1 MLRSMFSGVSG
12 LRSHQTMMDV
22 VGNNIAN
29 VNTTGYKA
37 ARVAF
42 QDTLSQ
48 LVKGG
53 SAGGG
58 AGTDTGGMNAQQI
71 GLGVRVG
78 AIDNVTTQG
87 SLQSTGRTTD
97 LAIQGDGYFMVRNA
111 EQTLYTRAG
120 NFNFDN
126 QGNLVDT
133 AGYIVQ
139 GFLADAAG
147 KINTTGSAQNL
158 RLPLGQSVPPRAT
171 DNITLGGNL
180 SSNVPA
186 LKSKAGLTEADSQ
199 VSTNMQVYDTLGN
212 AHMVTFTYTKTK
224 ENTWTVT
231 ASAPDATGMAQE
243 LMAEPVTLT
252 FDTKG
257 NRASFAEPRPNSF
270 LINLPGAGGPAGGGA
285 GTIEVNIGKPESA
298 TSIHQYAGPT
308 SAEAYEQNGAPT
320 GFLRSFSVGDD
331 GIFTGIYSNG
341 FQVALGQVAVASFSN
356 PGSANASGLVKMGN
370 NQWRADSNTGTPAVG
385 VPGQLGNG
393 SLAAGMLEMSNVDL
407 SQEFTNLIIAQRG
420 FQANSR
426 IISASDEL
434 LQDVVNIKR

>member
-48 LVKGG
+48 LIKGG

-78 AIDNVTTQG
+78 AIDNVLTQG

-97 LAIQGDGYFMVRNA
+97 LAIQGDGYFMVKNA
-111 EQTLYTRAG
+111 EQMLYTRAG

-133 AGYIVQ
+133 AGFIVQ
-139 GFLADAAG
+139 GFLADADG
-147 KINTTGSAQNL
+147 KINTTGNAQNL
-158 RLPLGQSVPPRAT
+158 RLPLGQSVPPRKT

-180 SSNVPA
+180 SSTLPA
-186 LKSKAGLTEADSQ
+186 YTTPATQKAADSEVQ
-199 VSTNMQVYDTLGN
+199 SNIQVYDTLGN
-212 AHMVTFTYTKTK
+212 AHMVTFTYRK
-224 ENTWTVT
+224 VD
-231 ASAPDATGMAQE
+231 ASKWELRAEVPAPTDADPQAVEVLGTTTLEFDPNGNRTTPLSATDPDAFEIDLPGVGVGGE
-243 LMAEPVTLT
+243 KVRVTL
-252 FDTKG
+252 G
-257 NRASFAEPRPNSF
+257 
-270 LINLPGAGGPAGGGA
+270 
-285 GTIEVNIGKPESA
+285 SA
-298 TSIHQYAGPT
+298 TSATSVHQYAGPT
-308 SAEAYEQNGAPT
+308 SAEAYEQDGAPT

-341 FQVALGQVAVASFSN
+341 FQVALGQVAIASFSN
-356 PGSANASGLVKMGN
+356 PGSSNAGGLVKMGN

>member
-78 AIDNVTTQG
+78 AIDNVQTQG

-97 LAIQGDGYFMVRNA
+97 LAIQGDGYFMVKNA

-139 GFLADAAG
+139 GFLADADG
-147 KINTTGSAQNL
+147 NINTTGSAQNL

-171 DNITLGGNL
+171 DRVTLGGNL
-180 SSNVPA
+180 SSNLPVQGSGTPPLPDSA
-186 LKSKAGLTEADSQ
+186 SQ
-199 VSTNMQVYDTLGN
+199 VASNIQVYDTLGN
-212 AHMVTFTYTKTK
+212 AHMVTFTYTKVA
-224 ENTWTVT
+224 ENRWTVQ
-231 ASAPDATGMAQE
+231 ASVPDATAQGGVRT
-243 LMAEPVTLT
+243 LNEPVALD
-252 FDTKG
+252 FDVNG
-257 NRASFAEPRPNSF
+257 NRTNDLPVEGDAFE
-270 LINLPGAGGPAGGGA
+270 IDLPGAGPDTERIRVTLGGA
-285 GTIEVNIGKPESA
+285 TGA

-308 SAEAYEQNGAPT
+308 SAEAYEQDGAPT
-320 GFLRSFSVGDD
+320 GYLRSFSVGDD

-341 FQVALGQVAVASFSN
+341 FQVALGQIAVASFSN
-356 PGSANASGLVKMGN
+356 PGSSNAGGLVKMGN

>member
-48 LVKGG
+48 LIKGG

-78 AIDNVTTQG
+78 AIDNVQTQG

-97 LAIQGDGYFMVRNA
+97 LAIQGDGYFMVKNA

-133 AGYIVQ
+133 AGFIVQ
-139 GFLADAAG
+139 GFLADADG

-171 DNITLGGNL
+171 DKVVLGGNL
-180 SSNVPA
+180 SSTSATDDRLQSNI
-186 LKSKAGLTEADSQ
+186 
-199 VSTNMQVYDTLGN
+199 QVYDTLGN
-212 AHMVTFTYTKTK
+212 AHMLTFTYTKSG
-224 ENTWTVT
+224 ENNWAV
-231 ASAPDATGMAQE
+231 DATAPGTE
-243 LMAEPVTLT
+243 GSLMSEPVTLT
-252 FDTKG
+252 FDNEG
-257 NRASFAEPRPNSF
+257 NRTAPEGDTFN
-270 LINLPGAGGPAGGGA
+270 IKLPGAQLEAR
-285 GTIEVNIGKPESA
+285 TIEVSIGSSRGT
-298 TSIHQYAGPT
+298 TSLHQYAGPT
-308 SAEAYEQNGAPT
+308 SAEAYEQDGAPT
-320 GFLRSFSVGDD
+320 GYLRSFSVGDD

-341 FQVALGQVAVASFSN
+341 FQVALGQIAVASFSN
-356 PGSANASGLVKMGN
+356 PGSSNAGGLVKMGN